1 MAASSED
8 SASEVR
14 QATTRITLPGTSF
27 VPLACA
33 LGLVIAFVGLANW
46 WVIFA
51 VGAAIFVVALLRW
64 INQMS

>member
-1 MAASSED
+1 MGDREAA
-8 SASEVR
+8 
-14 QATTRITLPGTSF
+14 TRITLPGTSF

-46 WVIFA
+46 WAIFA

-64 INQMS
+64 LDQLTP